1 MDECVSYHTEIVFW
15 DRLADTLGKAAKAGQ
30 ALVFLSIEPA
40 NAVNN
45 PRVFLVLKTPTP
57 PSPLPGQ

>member
-30 ALVFLSIEPA
+30 APSTI
-40 NAVNN
+40 
-45 PRVFLVLKTPTP
+45 RVFFWC
-57 PSPLPGQ
+57 